1 MAQLNY
7 RENLNMKFK
16 AYNGGLRVF
25 KNYEIN
31 HNNIDIYFSN
41 MKITLTMFEN
51 DIVKVFI
58 GDKYEESI
66 STNGVVDDLGKGEF
80 IVEEDSNFVIVKGTK
95 VLTFVDK
102 NTTEISFRDLEGN
115 IINEDFQPSFKDEEG
130 NVYISKVN
138 DCLAYYGL
146 GEKGGDLNKKGCYTE
161 NFNTDDPET
170 DDDSITYYKTIPFYV
185 ALKEEATYGIFFDN
199 SFRSY
204 FDMGKE
210 MGDRIFF
217 GAIGGQI
224 QYYFIPGENI
234 KEVVKNYTALTG
246 RMEMPPLWSLGYQQC
261 RFSYFSQEEV
271 RELVKTFEEKDIP
284 LDVVYLDIDYMDGFR
299 VMTFKTPNFDDAAG
313 LISDLKEKG
322 IRTITIIDPGVKVDE
337 EYDVFKRGKEGN
349 HFTKKLDGEMFI
361 GAVWPGDS
369 AFPDFSNNDCREWW
383 KSELKKFI
391 SEHGMDGIWND
402 MNEPC
407 VFNNDHKTMLETCLH
422 NSDNGVIE
430 HKEFHNR
437 YGFEMS
443 RCSKEA
449 QEELHPNERGFSMT
463 RATYA
468 GGQRYSSVW
477 TGDNMSLWSQMRMSI
492 SMNANLGISGFSFV
506 GNDVSGFGLD
516 SSEELFIRW
525 MEMGPFIPIFR
536 NHSNMYTRRQEPWAF
551 GPRAEKIAKKSIELR
566 YELLP
571 YIYDLYYISHKE
583 GLPIFRPMIMEYEK
597 DMNLLNMRE
606 QFMLGENMIV
616 APVLYEGER
625 SKTVYLPKGS
635 WFNYFTMEK
644 LQGGK
649 WYKLPCELD
658 EILVFVKEGAI
669 IPTYNK
675 KFRNVKERPNNILLK
690 VFGENAKGFHYNDD
704 GHTMEYLEGKYTY
717 ILTFTPTDPCCKDS
731 TSASKCWLE
740 KDTRNSDTLMC

>member
-1 MAQLNY
+1 MTQLNY

-31 HNNIDIYFSN
+31 DNNINIYFSN
-41 MKITLTMFEN
+41 IKITLTIFEN

-66 STNGVVDDLGKGEF
+66 STNGVVGDLGKGEF
-80 IVEEDSNFVIVKGTK
+80 IVEEDSNFLVIKGKK

-115 IINEDFQPSFKDEEG
+115 IINEDFQPSFKDEKG

-170 DDDSITYYKTIPFYV
+170 DDDSVTYYKTIPFYV

-337 EYDVFKRGKEGN
+337 EYPVFKRGKEGN

-369 AFPDFSNNDCREWW
+369 AFPDFSNKDCREWW

-566 YELLP
+566 YELIP

-717 ILTFTPTDPCCKDS
+717 MDIKVVDGKEELKLINNGYSIEEIEFEIIK
-731 TSASKCWLE
+731 
-740 KDTRNSDTLMC
+740 

>member
-1 MAQLNY
+1 MTQLNY

-31 HNNIDIYFSN
+31 DNNINIYFSN
-41 MKITLTMFEN
+41 IKITLTIFEN

-66 STNGVVDDLGKGEF
+66 STNGVVGDLGKGEF
-80 IVEEDSNFVIVKGTK
+80 IVEEDSNFLVIKGKK

-115 IINEDFQPSFKDEEG
+115 IINEDFQPSFKDEKG

-170 DDDSITYYKTIPFYV
+170 DDDSVTYYKTIPFYV

-337 EYDVFKRGKEGN
+337 EYPVFKRGKEGN

-369 AFPDFSNNDCREWW
+369 AFPDFSNKDCREWW

-717 ILTFTPTDPCCKDS
+717 MDIKVVDGKEELKLINNGYSIEEIEFEIIK
-731 TSASKCWLE
+731 
-740 KDTRNSDTLMC
+740 

>member
-1 MAQLNY
+1 MTQLNY

-31 HNNIDIYFSN
+31 DNNINIYFSN
-41 MKITLTMFEN
+41 IKITLTIFEN

-66 STNGVVDDLGKGEF
+66 STNGVVGDLGKGEF
-80 IVEEDSNFVIVKGTK
+80 IVEEDSNFLVIKGKK

-115 IINEDFQPSFKDEEG
+115 IINEDFQPSFKDEKG

-170 DDDSITYYKTIPFYV
+170 DDDSVTYYKTIPFYV

-337 EYDVFKRGKEGN
+337 EYPVFKRGKEGN
-349 HFTKKLDGEMFI
+349 HFTKKLDGEIFI

-407 VFNNDHKTMLETCLH
+407 VFNNDHKTMLESCLH

-449 QEELHPNERGFSMT
+449 QEELHPNEREFSMT

-597 DMNLLNMRE
+597 DMNLLNIRE
-606 QFMLGENMIV
+606 QFMLGENMLV

-625 SKTVYLPKGS
+625 SKTIYLPKGS

-658 EILVFVKEGAI
+658 EILVFVKEGSI

-675 KFRNVKERPNNILLK
+675 KFRNVKERPKNILLK

-717 ILTFTPTDPCCKDS
+717 MDIKVVDGKEELKLINNGYSIEDIEIQIIK
-731 TSASKCWLE
+731 
-740 KDTRNSDTLMC
+740 

>member
-1 MAQLNY
+1 MTQLNY

-102 NTTEISFRDLEGN
+102 NTTEISFKDLEGN
-115 IINEDFQPSFKDEEG
+115 IINEDFQPSFKDEKG

-204 FDMGKE
+204 FDMGME

-337 EYDVFKRGKEGN
+337 EYPVFKRGKEGN

-369 AFPDFSNNDCREWW
+369 AFPDFSNKDCREWW

-566 YELLP
+566 YELIP

-675 KFRNVKERPNNILLK
+675 KFRNVKERPKNILLK

-704 GHTMEYLEGKYTY
+704 GHSMEYLEGKYTY
-717 ILTFTPTDPCCKDS
+717 MDIKVVDGKEELKLINNGCSIEEIEFEIIK
-731 TSASKCWLE
+731 
-740 KDTRNSDTLMC
+740 

>member
-1 MAQLNY
+1 MTQLNY

-31 HNNIDIYFSN
+31 DNNIDIYFSN
-41 MKITLTMFEN
+41 MKITLTIFEN

-66 STNGVVDDLGKGEF
+66 STNGVVDNLEKGEF
-80 IVEEDSNFVIVKGTK
+80 IVEEDSNFVIIKGTK

-313 LISDLKEKG
+313 LIGDLKEKG

-369 AFPDFSNNDCREWW
+369 AFPDFSNKDCREWW

-675 KFRNVKERPNNILLK
+675 KFRNVKERPKNILLK

-717 ILTFTPTDPCCKDS
+717 MDIKVVDGKEELKLINNGYSIEDIEIQIIK
-731 TSASKCWLE
+731 
-740 KDTRNSDTLMC
+740 

>member
-1 MAQLNY
+1 MTQLNY

-66 STNGVVDDLGKGEF
+66 STNGVVDNLEKGEF
-80 IVEEDSNFVIVKGTK
+80 IVEEDSNFVIIKGTK

-102 NTTEISFRDLEGN
+102 NTTEISFNDLDGN
-115 IINEDFQPSFKDEEG
+115 IINEDFQPSFKDEKG

-675 KFRNVKERPNNILLK
+675 KFRNVKERPKNILLK

-717 ILTFTPTDPCCKDS
+717 MDIKVVDGKEELKLINNGYSIEEIEFEIIK
-731 TSASKCWLE
+731 
-740 KDTRNSDTLMC
+740 

>member
-1 MAQLNY
+1 MTQLNY

-66 STNGVVDDLGKGEF
+66 STNGVVDNLEKGEF
-80 IVEEDSNFVIVKGTK
+80 IVEEDSNFVIIKGTK

-115 IINEDFQPSFKDEEG
+115 IINEDFQPSFKDEKG

-170 DDDSITYYKTIPFYV
+170 DDDSVTYYKTIPFYV

-337 EYDVFKRGKEGN
+337 EYLVFKRGKEGN
-349 HFTKKLDGEMFI
+349 HFTKKLDGEIFI

-407 VFNNDHKTMLETCLH
+407 VFNNDHKTMLESCLH

-597 DMNLLNMRE
+597 DMNLLNIRE
-606 QFMLGENMIV
+606 QFMLGENMLV

-658 EILVFVKEGAI
+658 EILVFVKEGSI

-717 ILTFTPTDPCCKDS
+717 MDIEFVDGKEEFKYIHNDYRGENIEVQVI
-731 TSASKCWLE
+731 K
-740 KDTRNSDTLMC
+740 

>member
-1 MAQLNY
+1 MTQLNY

-16 AYNGGLRVF
+16 AYNGGVRVF

-41 MKITLTMFEN
+41 MKITLTIFEN

-80 IVEEDSNFVIVKGTK
+80 IVEEDSNFVIIKGTK

-102 NTTEISFRDLEGN
+102 NTTEISFKDLEGN

-170 DDDSITYYKTIPFYV
+170 DDDSVTYYKTIPFYV

-369 AFPDFSNNDCREWW
+369 AFPDFSNKDCREWW

-516 SSEELFIRW
+516 SSEELFVRW
-525 MEMGPFIPIFR
+525 MEMRPFIPIFR

-606 QFMLGENMIV
+606 QFMLGENMLV

-717 ILTFTPTDPCCKDS
+717 MDIKVVDGKEELKLINNGYSIEEIEFEIIK
-731 TSASKCWLE
+731 
-740 KDTRNSDTLMC
+740 

>member
-1 MAQLNY
+1 MTQLNY

-66 STNGVVDDLGKGEF
+66 STNGVVDNLEKGEF
-80 IVEEDSNFVIVKGTK
+80 IVEEDSNFVIINGTK

-102 NTTEISFRDLEGN
+102 NTTEISFKDLDGN
-115 IINEDFQPSFKDEEG
+115 IINEDFQPSFKDEKG

-313 LISDLKEKG
+313 LIGDLKEKG

-369 AFPDFSNNDCREWW
+369 AFPDFSNKDCREWW

-525 MEMGPFIPIFR
+525 MEMGSFIPIFR

-658 EILVFVKEGAI
+658 EILVFVKEGSI

-690 VFGENAKGFHYNDD
+690 VFGENAKGFYYNDD

-717 ILTFTPTDPCCKDS
+717 MDITVVDGKEEFKLINNGYSIEEIEIEIIK
-731 TSASKCWLE
+731 
-740 KDTRNSDTLMC
+740 

>member
-41 MKITLTMFEN
+41 MKITLTIFEN

-80 IVEEDSNFVIVKGTK
+80 IVEEDSNFVIIKGTK

-102 NTTEISFRDLEGN
+102 NTTEISFKDLEGN

-361 GAVWPGDS
+361 GAVWPGNS
-369 AFPDFSNNDCREWW
+369 AFPDFSNKDCREWW

-625 SKTVYLPKGS
+625 SKTLYLPKGS

-675 KFRNVKERPNNILLK
+675 KFRNVKERPKNILLK

-717 ILTFTPTDPCCKDS
+717 MDIKVVDGKEELKLINNGYS
-731 TSASKCWLE
+731 IEEIEIEIIK
-740 KDTRNSDTLMC
+740 

>member
-66 STNGVVDDLGKGEF
+66 STNGVVDNLEKGEF
-80 IVEEDSNFVIVKGTK
+80 IVEEDSNFVIIKGTK

-337 EYDVFKRGKEGN
+337 EYPVFKRGKEGN

-369 AFPDFSNNDCREWW
+369 AFPDFSNKDCREWW

-566 YELLP
+566 YELIP

-704 GHTMEYLEGKYTY
+704 GHSMEYLEGKYTY
-717 ILTFTPTDPCCKDS
+717 MDIKVVDGKEELKLINNGYS
-731 TSASKCWLE
+731 IEEIEIEIIK
-740 KDTRNSDTLMC
+740 

>member
-1 MAQLNY
+1 MTQLNY

-41 MKITLTMFEN
+41 MKITLTIFEN

-80 IVEEDSNFVIVKGTK
+80 IVEEDSNFVIIKGTK

-102 NTTEISFRDLEGN
+102 NTTEISFKDLDGN

-224 QYYFIPGENI
+224 QYYFISGENI

-369 AFPDFSNNDCREWW
+369 AFPDFSNKDCREWW

-407 VFNNDHKTMLETCLH
+407 VFNNDHKTMLETCIH

-449 QEELHPNERGFSMT
+449 QEELHPNERRFSMT

-658 EILVFVKEGAI
+658 GILVFVKEGAI

-704 GHTMEYLEGKYTY
+704 GHSMEYLEGKYTY
-717 ILTFTPTDPCCKDS
+717 MDIKVVGGKEELKLINNGYS
-731 TSASKCWLE
+731 IEEIEIEIIK
-740 KDTRNSDTLMC
+740 

>member
-1 MAQLNY
+1 MTQLNY

-41 MKITLTMFEN
+41 MKITLTIFEN

-80 IVEEDSNFVIVKGTK
+80 IVEEDSNFVIIKGTK

-102 NTTEISFRDLEGN
+102 NTTEISFKDLDGN
-115 IINEDFQPSFKDEEG
+115 IINEDFQPSFKDEKG

-224 QYYFIPGENI
+224 QYYFIPGEDI

-299 VMTFKTPNFDDAAG
+299 VMTFKTPNFDDAAC

-369 AFPDFSNNDCREWW
+369 AFPDFSNKDCREWW

-649 WYKLPCELD
+649 WYKLSCELD

-675 KFRNVKERPNNILLK
+675 KFRNVKERPKNILLK

-704 GHTMEYLEGKYTY
+704 GHSMEYLEGKYTY
-717 ILTFTPTDPCCKDS
+717 MDIKVVDGKEELKLINNGYSIEDIEIEIIK
-731 TSASKCWLE
+731 
-740 KDTRNSDTLMC
+740 

>member
-1 MAQLNY
+1 MTQLNY

-16 AYNGGLRVF
+16 AYNGGVRVF

-41 MKITLTMFEN
+41 MKITLTIFEN

-80 IVEEDSNFVIVKGTK
+80 IVEEDSNFVIIKGTK

-102 NTTEISFRDLEGN
+102 NTTEISFKDLEGN

-170 DDDSITYYKTIPFYV
+170 DDDSVTYYKTIPFYV

-369 AFPDFSNNDCREWW
+369 AFPDFSNKDCREWW

-606 QFMLGENMIV
+606 QFMLGENMLV

-717 ILTFTPTDPCCKDS
+717 MDIKVVDGKEELKLINNGYSIEEIEFEIIK
-731 TSASKCWLE
+731 
-740 KDTRNSDTLMC
+740 

>member
-1 MAQLNY
+1 MTQLNY

-66 STNGVVDDLGKGEF
+66 STNGVVDNLEKGEF
-80 IVEEDSNFVIVKGTK
+80 IVEEDSNFVIIKGTK

-102 NTTEISFRDLEGN
+102 NTTEISFKDLDGN

-717 ILTFTPTDPCCKDS
+717 MDIKVVDGKEELKLINNGYSIEEIEFEIIK
-731 TSASKCWLE
+731 
-740 KDTRNSDTLMC
+740 

>member
-1 MAQLNY
+1 MTQLNY

-31 HNNIDIYFSN
+31 HNNIDIYFLN
-41 MKITLTMFEN
+41 MKITLTIFEN

-102 NTTEISFRDLEGN
+102 NTTEISFKDLDGN
-115 IINEDFQPSFKDEEG
+115 IINEDFQPSFKDEKG

-185 ALKEEATYGIFFDN
+185 ALKEKATYGIFFDN

-234 KEVVKNYTALTG
+234 KEVVKNYTTLTG
-246 RMEMPPLWSLGYQQC
+246 RMEMLPLWSLGYQQC

-313 LISDLKEKG
+313 LIGDLKEKG

-369 AFPDFSNNDCREWW
+369 AFPDFSNKDCREWW

-625 SKTVYLPKGS
+625 SKTVYLPKGI

-675 KFRNVKERPNNILLK
+675 KFRNVKERPKNILVK

-717 ILTFTPTDPCCKDS
+717 MDIKVVDGKEELKLINNGYSIEEIEFEIIK
-731 TSASKCWLE
+731 
-740 KDTRNSDTLMC
+740 

>member
-80 IVEEDSNFVIVKGTK
+80 IVEEDSNFVIIKGTK

-102 NTTEISFRDLEGN
+102 NTTEISFKDLDGN
-115 IINEDFQPSFKDEEG
+115 IINEDFQPSFKDEKG

-204 FDMGKE
+204 FDIGKE

-313 LISDLKEKG
+313 LIGDLKEKG

-369 AFPDFSNNDCREWW
+369 AFPDFSNKDCREWW

-625 SKTVYLPKGS
+625 SKTLYLPKGS

-704 GHTMEYLEGKYTY
+704 GHSMEYLEGKYTY
-717 ILTFTPTDPCCKDS
+717 MDIKVVDGKEELKLINNGYSIEDIEIEIIK
-731 TSASKCWLE
+731 
-740 KDTRNSDTLMC
+740 

>member
-1 MAQLNY
+1 MTQLNY

-66 STNGVVDDLGKGEF
+66 STNGVVDNLEKGEF
-80 IVEEDSNFVIVKGTK
+80 IVEEDSNFVIIKGTK

-102 NTTEISFRDLEGN
+102 NTTEISFKDLDGN
-115 IINEDFQPSFKDEEG
+115 IINEDFQPSFKDEKG

-369 AFPDFSNNDCREWW
+369 AFPDFSNKDCREWW

-717 ILTFTPTDPCCKDS
+717 MDIKVVDGKEELKLINNGYSIEEIEFEIIK
-731 TSASKCWLE
+731 
-740 KDTRNSDTLMC
+740 

>member
-1 MAQLNY
+1 MTQLNY

-66 STNGVVDDLGKGEF
+66 STNGVVDNLEKGEF
-80 IVEEDSNFVIVKGTK
+80 IVEEDSNFIIIKGTK

-102 NTTEISFRDLEGN
+102 NTTEISFKDLDGN
-115 IINEDFQPSFKDEEG
+115 IINEDFQPSFKDEKG

-224 QYYFIPGENI
+224 QYYFIPGGNI

-349 HFTKKLDGEMFI
+349 HFTKKLDGEIFI

-369 AFPDFSNNDCREWW
+369 AFPDFSNKDCREWW

-525 MEMGPFIPIFR
+525 IEMGPFIPIFR

-597 DMNLLNMRE
+597 DMNLLNIRE

-635 WFNYFTMEK
+635 WFNYFTSEK

-675 KFRNVKERPNNILLK
+675 KFRNVKERPKNILLK

-704 GHTMEYLEGKYTY
+704 GHSMEYLEGKYTY
-717 ILTFTPTDPCCKDS
+717 MDIKVVDGKEELKLINNGYSIEDIEIEIIK
-731 TSASKCWLE
+731 
-740 KDTRNSDTLMC
+740 

>member
-1 MAQLNY
+1 MTQLNY

-80 IVEEDSNFVIVKGTK
+80 IVEEDSNFVIIKGTK

-102 NTTEISFRDLEGN
+102 NTTEINFRDLEGN
-115 IINEDFQPSFKDEEG
+115 IINEDFQPSFKDEKG

-299 VMTFKTPNFDDAAG
+299 VMTFKTPNFDNAAG

-337 EYDVFKRGKEGN
+337 EYPVFKRGKEGN

-369 AFPDFSNNDCREWW
+369 AFPDFSNKDCREWW

-625 SKTVYLPKGS
+625 SKTVYLPKGI

-658 EILVFVKEGAI
+658 EILVFVKEGSI

-675 KFRNVKERPNNILLK
+675 KFRNVKERPKNILLK

-717 ILTFTPTDPCCKDS
+717 MDIKVVDGKEELKLINNGYS
-731 TSASKCWLE
+731 IE
-740 KDTRNSDTLMC
+740 N

>member
-217 GAIGGQI
+217 GAIEGQI

-525 MEMGPFIPIFR
+525 MEMGTFIPIFR

-675 KFRNVKERPNNILLK
+675 KFRNVKERPKNILLK

-717 ILTFTPTDPCCKDS
+717 MDIKVVDGKEELKLINNGYSIEEIEFEIIK
-731 TSASKCWLE
+731 
-740 KDTRNSDTLMC
+740 

>member
-1 MAQLNY
+1 MTQLNY

-80 IVEEDSNFVIVKGTK
+80 IVEEDSNFVIIKATK

-115 IINEDFQPSFKDEEG
+115 IINEDFQPSFKDEKG

-185 ALKEEATYGIFFDN
+185 ALKEKATYGIFFDN

-234 KEVVKNYTALTG
+234 KEIVKNYTTLTG

-369 AFPDFSNNDCREWW
+369 AFPDFSNKDCREWW

-477 TGDNMSLWSQMRMSI
+477 TGDNISLWSQMRMSI

-597 DMNLLNMRE
+597 DMNLLNIRE

-717 ILTFTPTDPCCKDS
+717 MDIKVVDGKEELKLINNGYSIEEIEFEIIK
-731 TSASKCWLE
+731 
-740 KDTRNSDTLMC
+740 

>member
-1 MAQLNY
+1 MTQLNY

-41 MKITLTMFEN
+41 MKITLTIFEN

-80 IVEEDSNFVIVKGTK
+80 IVEEDSNFVIIKGTK

-102 NTTEISFRDLEGN
+102 NTTEISFKDLEGN

-170 DDDSITYYKTIPFYV
+170 DDDSVTYYKTIPFYV

-234 KEVVKNYTALTG
+234 KEVVKNYTTLTG
-246 RMEMPPLWSLGYQQC
+246 RMEMLPLWSLGYQQC

-313 LISDLKEKG
+313 LIGDLKEKG

-369 AFPDFSNNDCREWW
+369 AFPDFSNKDCREWW

-625 SKTVYLPKGS
+625 SKTVYLPKGI

-675 KFRNVKERPNNILLK
+675 KFRNVKERPKNILVK

-717 ILTFTPTDPCCKDS
+717 MDIKVVDGKEELKLINNGYSIEEIEFEIIK
-731 TSASKCWLE
+731 
-740 KDTRNSDTLMC
+740 

>member
-1 MAQLNY
+1 MTQLNY

-31 HNNIDIYFSN
+31 DNNINIYFSN
-41 MKITLTMFEN
+41 IKITLTIFEN

-66 STNGVVDDLGKGEF
+66 STNGVVGDLGKGEF
-80 IVEEDSNFVIVKGTK
+80 IVEEDSNFLVIKGKK

-115 IINEDFQPSFKDEEG
+115 IINEDFQPSFKDEKG

-170 DDDSITYYKTIPFYV
+170 DDDSVTYYKTIPFYV

-224 QYYFIPGENI
+224 QYYFIPGEDI

-337 EYDVFKRGKEGN
+337 EYPVFKRGKEGN
-349 HFTKKLDGEMFI
+349 HFTKKLDGEIFI

-407 VFNNDHKTMLETCLH
+407 VFNNDHKTMLESCLH

-449 QEELHPNERGFSMT
+449 QEELHPNEREFSMT

-597 DMNLLNMRE
+597 DMNLLNIRE
-606 QFMLGENMIV
+606 QFMLGENMLV

-625 SKTVYLPKGS
+625 SKTIYLPKGS

-658 EILVFVKEGAI
+658 EILVFVKEGSI

-675 KFRNVKERPNNILLK
+675 KFRNVKERPKNILLK

-717 ILTFTPTDPCCKDS
+717 MDIKVVDGKEELKLINNGYSIEDIEIQIIK
-731 TSASKCWLE
+731 
-740 KDTRNSDTLMC
+740 

>member
-1 MAQLNY
+1 MTQLNY

-246 RMEMPPLWSLGYQQC
+246 RMEIPPLWSLGYQQC

-322 IRTITIIDPGVKVDE
+322 IRTITIIDPGVNVDE

-369 AFPDFSNNDCREWW
+369 AFPDFSNKDCREWW

-606 QFMLGENMIV
+606 QFMLGENMLV

-675 KFRNVKERPNNILLK
+675 KFRNVKERPKNILLK

-717 ILTFTPTDPCCKDS
+717 MDIKVVDGKEELKLINNGYSIEEIEFEIIK
-731 TSASKCWLE
+731 
-740 KDTRNSDTLMC
+740 

>member
-1 MAQLNY
+1 MTQLNY

-31 HNNIDIYFSN
+31 HNNIDIYFLN
-41 MKITLTMFEN
+41 MKITLTIFEN

-102 NTTEISFRDLEGN
+102 NTTEISFKDLDGN
-115 IINEDFQPSFKDEEG
+115 IINEDFQPSFKDEKG

-185 ALKEEATYGIFFDN
+185 ALKEKATYGIFFDN

-313 LISDLKEKG
+313 LIGDLKEKG

-369 AFPDFSNNDCREWW
+369 AFPDFSNKDCREWW

-625 SKTVYLPKGS
+625 SKTVYLPKGI

-675 KFRNVKERPNNILLK
+675 KFRNVKERPKNILLK

-717 ILTFTPTDPCCKDS
+717 MDIKVVDGKEELKLINNGYSIEEIEFEIIK
-731 TSASKCWLE
+731 
-740 KDTRNSDTLMC
+740 

>member
-1 MAQLNY
+1 MTQLNY

-31 HNNIDIYFSN
+31 DNNINIYFSN
-41 MKITLTMFEN
+41 IKITLTIFEN

-66 STNGVVDDLGKGEF
+66 STNGVVGDLGKGEF
-80 IVEEDSNFVIVKGTK
+80 IVEEDSNFLVIKGKK

-115 IINEDFQPSFKDEEG
+115 IINEDFQPSFKDEKG
-130 NVYISKVN
+130 NAYISKVN

-146 GEKGGDLNKKGCYTE
+146 GEKGGDLNKKGSYTE

-170 DDDSITYYKTIPFYV
+170 DDDSVTYYKTIPFYV

-322 IRTITIIDPGVKVDE
+322 IRTITIVDPGVKVDE
-337 EYDVFKRGKEGN
+337 EYPVFKRGKEGN
-349 HFTKKLDGEMFI
+349 HFTKKLDGEIFI

-369 AFPDFSNNDCREWW
+369 AFPDFSNKYCREWW

-407 VFNNDHKTMLETCLH
+407 VFNNDHKTMLESCLH

-525 MEMGPFIPIFR
+525 MEMGTFIPIFR

-597 DMNLLNMRE
+597 DMNLLNIRE
-606 QFMLGENMIV
+606 QFMLGENMLV

-625 SKTVYLPKGS
+625 SKAVYLPKGS

-658 EILVFVKEGAI
+658 EILVFVKEGSI

-704 GHTMEYLEGKYTY
+704 GHTMEYLDGKYTY
-717 ILTFTPTDPCCKDS
+717 MDIEVIDGKEEFKYIHNDYRVENIEVQVIK
-731 TSASKCWLE
+731 
-740 KDTRNSDTLMC
+740 

>member
-1 MAQLNY
+1 MTQLNY

-102 NTTEISFRDLEGN
+102 NTTEISFKDLEGN

-170 DDDSITYYKTIPFYV
+170 DDDSVTYYKTIPFYV

-369 AFPDFSNNDCREWW
+369 AFPDFSNKDCREWW

-606 QFMLGENMIV
+606 QFMLGENMLV

-717 ILTFTPTDPCCKDS
+717 MDIKVVDGKEELKLINNGYSIEEIEFEIIK
-731 TSASKCWLE
+731 
-740 KDTRNSDTLMC
+740 

>member
-1 MAQLNY
+1 MSQLNY

-41 MKITLTMFEN
+41 MKITLTIFEN

-58 GDKYEESI
+58 GDKYEESL
-66 STNGVVDDLGKGEF
+66 STNGVVGDLRKGEF
-80 IVEEDSNFVIVKGTK
+80 IVEEDSNFVIIKGKK

-102 NTTEISFRDLEGN
+102 NTTEISFKDLEGN

-146 GEKGGDLNKKGCYTE
+146 GEKGGDLNKKGYYTE

-185 ALKEEATYGIFFDN
+185 ALKEESTYGIFFDN

-299 VMTFKTPNFDDAAG
+299 VMTFKTPNFHDAAG

-369 AFPDFSNNDCREWW
+369 AFPDFSNKDCREWW

-597 DMNLLNMRE
+597 DINLLNMRE
-606 QFMLGENMIV
+606 QFMLGENMLV

-625 SKTVYLPKGS
+625 SKIVYLPKGS

-658 EILVFVKEGAI
+658 EILVFVKEGSI

-675 KFRNVKERPNNILLK
+675 KFRNVKERPKNILLK

-717 ILTFTPTDPCCKDS
+717 MGIEFVDGKEEFKLINNDYIIEDMEIQIIK
-731 TSASKCWLE
+731 
-740 KDTRNSDTLMC
+740 

>member
-1 MAQLNY
+1 MSQLNY

-41 MKITLTMFEN
+41 MKITLTIFEN

-58 GDKYEESI
+58 GDKYEESL
-66 STNGVVDDLGKGEF
+66 STNGVVGDLRKGEF
-80 IVEEDSNFVIVKGTK
+80 IVEEDSNFVIIKGKK

-102 NTTEISFRDLEGN
+102 NTTEISFKDLEGN

-170 DDDSITYYKTIPFYV
+170 DDDSITYYKTVPFYV
-185 ALKEEATYGIFFDN
+185 ALKEESTYGIFFDN

-299 VMTFKTPNFDDAAG
+299 VMTFKTPNFHDAAG
-313 LISDLKEKG
+313 LIGDLKEKG

-349 HFTKKLDGEMFI
+349 YFTKKLDGEIFI

-369 AFPDFSNNDCREWW
+369 AFPDFSNKDCREWW

-492 SMNANLGISGFSFV
+492 TMNANLGISGFSFV

-606 QFMLGENMIV
+606 QFMLGENMLV

-658 EILVFVKEGAI
+658 EILVFVKEGSI

-675 KFRNVKERPNNILLK
+675 KFRNVKERPKNILLK

-717 ILTFTPTDPCCKDS
+717 MGIEFVDGKEEFKLINNDYIIEDMEIQIIK
-731 TSASKCWLE
+731 
-740 KDTRNSDTLMC
+740 

>member
-1 MAQLNY
+1 MTQLNY

-66 STNGVVDDLGKGEF
+66 STNGVVDNLEKGEF
-80 IVEEDSNFVIVKGTK
+80 IVEEDSNFVIIKGTK

-102 NTTEISFRDLEGN
+102 NTTEISFKDLDGN
-115 IINEDFQPSFKDEEG
+115 IINEDFQPSFKDEKG

-313 LISDLKEKG
+313 LIGDLKEKG

-369 AFPDFSNNDCREWW
+369 AFPDFSNKDCREWW

-675 KFRNVKERPNNILLK
+675 KFRNIKERPKNILLK

-704 GHTMEYLEGKYTY
+704 GHSMEYLEGKYTY
-717 ILTFTPTDPCCKDS
+717 MDIKVVDGKEELKLINNGYSIEDIEFEIIK
-731 TSASKCWLE
+731 
-740 KDTRNSDTLMC
+740 

>member
-1 MAQLNY
+1 MTQLNY

-66 STNGVVDDLGKGEF
+66 STNGVVDNLEKGEF
-80 IVEEDSNFVIVKGTK
+80 IVEEDSNFVIIKGTK

-102 NTTEISFRDLEGN
+102 NTTEISFKDLDGN
-115 IINEDFQPSFKDEEG
+115 IINEDFQPSFKDEKG

-313 LISDLKEKG
+313 LIGDLKEKG

-369 AFPDFSNNDCREWW
+369 AFPDFSNKDCREWW

-525 MEMGPFIPIFR
+525 MEMGSFIPIFR

-658 EILVFVKEGAI
+658 EILVFVKEGSI

-690 VFGENAKGFHYNDD
+690 VFGENAKGFYYNDD

-717 ILTFTPTDPCCKDS
+717 MDITVVDGKEEFKLINNGYSIEEIEIEIIK
-731 TSASKCWLE
+731 
-740 KDTRNSDTLMC
+740 

>member
-1 MAQLNY
+1 MTQLNY

-31 HNNIDIYFSN
+31 DNNINIYFSN
-41 MKITLTMFEN
+41 IKITLTIFEN

-66 STNGVVDDLGKGEF
+66 STNGVVDNLEKGEF
-80 IVEEDSNFVIVKGTK
+80 IVEEDSNFVIIKGTK

-102 NTTEISFRDLEGN
+102 NTTEISFKDLDGN

-349 HFTKKLDGEMFI
+349 HFTKKLYGEMFI

-717 ILTFTPTDPCCKDS
+717 MDIKVVDGKEELKLINNGYSIEEIEFEIIK
-731 TSASKCWLE
+731 
-740 KDTRNSDTLMC
+740 

>member
-1 MAQLNY
+1 MTQLNY

-41 MKITLTMFEN
+41 MKITLTIFEN

-58 GDKYEESI
+58 GDKYEESL
-66 STNGVVDDLGKGEF
+66 STNGVVGDLRKGEF
-80 IVEEDSNFVIVKGTK
+80 IVEEDSNFVIIKGKK

-102 NTTEISFRDLEGN
+102 NTTEISFKDLEGN

-185 ALKEEATYGIFFDN
+185 ALKEESTYGIFFDN

-349 HFTKKLDGEMFI
+349 HFTKKLDGEIFI

-369 AFPDFSNNDCREWW
+369 AFPDFSNKDCREWW

-430 HKEFHNR
+430 HKGFHNR

-566 YELLP
+566 YELIP

-658 EILVFVKEGAI
+658 EILVFVKEGSI

-675 KFRNVKERPNNILLK
+675 KFRNVKERPKNILLK

-717 ILTFTPTDPCCKDS
+717 MGIEFVDGKEEFKLINNDYIIEDMEIQIIK
-731 TSASKCWLE
+731 
-740 KDTRNSDTLMC
+740 

>member
-1 MAQLNY
+1 MTQLNY

-31 HNNIDIYFSN
+31 DNNINIYFSN
-41 MKITLTMFEN
+41 IKITLTIFEN

-58 GDKYEESI
+58 GDKCEESI
-66 STNGVVDDLGKGEF
+66 STNGVVGDLGKGEF
-80 IVEEDSNFVIVKGTK
+80 IVEEDSNFLVIKGKK

-115 IINEDFQPSFKDEEG
+115 IINEDFQPSFKDEKG

-170 DDDSITYYKTIPFYV
+170 DDDSVTYYKTIPFYV

-337 EYDVFKRGKEGN
+337 EYPVFKRGKEGN
-349 HFTKKLDGEMFI
+349 HFTKKLDGEIFI

-407 VFNNDHKTMLETCLH
+407 VFNNDHKTMLESCLH

-597 DMNLLNMRE
+597 DMNLLNIRE
-606 QFMLGENMIV
+606 QFMLGENMLV

-625 SKTVYLPKGS
+625 SKTIYLPKGS

-658 EILVFVKEGAI
+658 EILVFVKEGSI

-675 KFRNVKERPNNILLK
+675 KFRNVKERPKNILLK

-717 ILTFTPTDPCCKDS
+717 MDIKVVDGKEELKLINNGYSIEDIEIQIIK
-731 TSASKCWLE
+731 
-740 KDTRNSDTLMC
+740 

>member
-261 RFSYFSQEEV
+261 RFSYFSQEEL

-337 EYDVFKRGKEGN
+337 EYPVFKRGKEGN

-361 GAVWPGDS
+361 GAVWPGNS
-369 AFPDFSNNDCREWW
+369 AFPDFSNKDCREWW

-516 SSEELFIRW
+516 SSEELFVRW

-606 QFMLGENMIV
+606 QFMLGENMLV

-625 SKTVYLPKGS
+625 SKTVYLPRGI

-675 KFRNVKERPNNILLK
+675 KFRNVKERPKNILLK

-717 ILTFTPTDPCCKDS
+717 MDIKVVDGKEELKLINNGYSIEEIEFEIIK
-731 TSASKCWLE
+731 
-740 KDTRNSDTLMC
+740 

>member
-1 MAQLNY
+1 MTQLNY

-41 MKITLTMFEN
+41 IKITLTIFEN

-102 NTTEISFRDLEGN
+102 NTTEISFKDLEGN
-115 IINEDFQPSFKDEEG
+115 IINEDFQTSFKDEEG

-204 FDMGKE
+204 FDMGME

-337 EYDVFKRGKEGN
+337 EYPVFKRGKEGN

-369 AFPDFSNNDCREWW
+369 AFPDFSNKDCREWW

-704 GHTMEYLEGKYTY
+704 GHSMEYLEGKYTY
-717 ILTFTPTDPCCKDS
+717 MDIKVVDGKEELKLINNGYS
-731 TSASKCWLE
+731 IEEIEIEIIK
-740 KDTRNSDTLMC
+740 

>member
-1 MAQLNY
+1 MTQLNY

-16 AYNGGLRVF
+16 AYNGGVRVF

-41 MKITLTMFEN
+41 MKITLTIFEN

-80 IVEEDSNFVIVKGTK
+80 IVEEDSNFVIIKGTK

-102 NTTEISFRDLEGN
+102 NTTEISFKDLEGN

-170 DDDSITYYKTIPFYV
+170 DDDSVTYYKTIPFYV

-369 AFPDFSNNDCREWW
+369 AFPDFSNKDCREWW

-606 QFMLGENMIV
+606 QFMLGENMLV

-717 ILTFTPTDPCCKDS
+717 MDIKVVDGKEELKLINNGYS
-731 TSASKCWLE
+731 IE
-740 KDTRNSDTLMC
+740 

>member
-1 MAQLNY
+1 MTQLNY

-66 STNGVVDDLGKGEF
+66 STNGVVDNLEKGEF
-80 IVEEDSNFVIVKGTK
+80 IVEEDSNFVIIKGTK

-102 NTTEISFRDLEGN
+102 NTTEISFKDLDGN
-115 IINEDFQPSFKDEEG
+115 IINEDFQPSFKDEKG

-204 FDMGKE
+204 FDIGKE

-361 GAVWPGDS
+361 GAVWPGNS
-369 AFPDFSNNDCREWW
+369 AFPDFSNNYCREWW

-583 GLPIFRPMIMEYEK
+583 GLPILRPMIMEYEK

-704 GHTMEYLEGKYTY
+704 GHSMEYLEGKYTY
-717 ILTFTPTDPCCKDS
+717 MDIKVVDGKEELKLINNGYSIEDIEIEIIK
-731 TSASKCWLE
+731 
-740 KDTRNSDTLMC
+740 